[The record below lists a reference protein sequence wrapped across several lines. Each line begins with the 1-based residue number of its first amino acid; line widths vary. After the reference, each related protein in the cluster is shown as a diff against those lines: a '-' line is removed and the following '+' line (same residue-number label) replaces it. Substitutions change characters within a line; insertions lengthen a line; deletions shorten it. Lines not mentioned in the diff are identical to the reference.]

1 MKNNYIPDD
10 KEWKKIIDEAFDSDE
25 IHIFSEH
32 YNMQK
37 RCMQR
42 RIEMKKTNKNK
53 RVTAIIAIAAAT
65 AVLVPTSVYGYGK
78 INAKIEK
85 TANYRN
91 TAVINTEKNDD
102 AQPVEIAGEGEF
114 VYYEFGW
121 IPEGYV
127 QHEEGPDRWVSEN
140 DGLILGKFYVL
151 PENGEFKI
159 DLLRSEKCEN
169 YSKNGKTALINYSMD
184 DVVFGEGKYKRN
196 IFVSFDNSEYLLDI
210 IISNDVS
217 HEDLIKIIDNIKLI
231 RTDEKLY
238 GDYIPWLD
246 TDNNNSSYVES
257 KLTVDND
264 YEKQIGETISNSSVG
279 YEYDVT
285 LTDAVFTD
293 SFEGIDTDSIGEK
306 TDFSHLIDKNGNII
320 ENTRSYVKRGDGVN
334 TADEIVSEEKIPMHI
349 LKLNVTIT
357 NTADVEND
365 ICISPTMFIVEDG
378 EPLFYWESRA
388 EIPYYD
394 SVLGGDSASEFFS
407 LDVKTGT
414 KGFKNSVIL
423 APNESAEVE
432 ICYFVSDDVKDKVYV
447 RFGYTP
453 DSDCGIFF
461 NVSQ

>member
-91 TAVINTEKNDD
+91 TAVIYTEKNDNS
-102 AQPVEIAGEGEF
+102 QPVEIAGEGEF

-121 IPEGYV
+121 IPEGYSKSTDDY
-127 QHEEGPDRWVSEN
+127 HRFINGN
-140 DGLILGKFYVL
+140 DGTIVGMFYVL
-151 PENGEFKI
+151 PENSEMSVNFPH
-159 DLLRSEKCEN
+159 SEKCEN

-210 IISNDVS
+210 MISNDVS

-246 TDNNNSSYVES
+246 TDNNNSAYVES
-257 KLTVDND
+257 KSTINYD
-264 YEKQIGETISNSSVG
+264 YEKQIGETINTSFGGNEHSI
-279 YEYDVT
+279 T
-285 LTDAVFTD
+285 LIDAVITD
-293 SFEGIDTDSIGEK
+293 SFKGIDTDGCGEK

-349 LKLNVTIT
+349 LKLNVKIT
-357 NTADVEND
+357 NTSDVEND
-365 ICISPTMFIVEDG
+365 ICISPWAFIVEDG
-378 EPLFYWESRA
+378 EPLFNWEARA

-394 SVLGGDSASEFFS
+394 SVLGYGRASEWFS
-407 LDVKTGT
+407 LDIKKGT
-414 KGFKNSVIL
+414 KSYKNHVIL

-447 RFGYTP
+447 RFGHTP
-453 DSDCGIFF
+453 DSDCGIFY